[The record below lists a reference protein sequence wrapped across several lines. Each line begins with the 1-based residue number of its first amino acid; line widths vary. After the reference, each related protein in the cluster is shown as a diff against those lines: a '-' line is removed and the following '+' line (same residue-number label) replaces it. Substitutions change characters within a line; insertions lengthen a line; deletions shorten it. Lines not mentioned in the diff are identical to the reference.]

1 MVYHSVGSCH
11 SRMARSPDI
20 ELNSSGCHR
29 TFLFSICLAQSRLG
43 SNLQLHVPSPPSNSH
58 FPVYH
63 LPILFSEMD
72 PLPFTPGPL
81 GWLSP
86 TRQEVWGT
94 HTHLVYG
101 YGLHNFKL
109 YRVTRVSRQASRCS
123 RCRCPRSSSSFRLP
137 RTRFHAIPSR
147 SLARLPAGWA
157 VECTGQV
164 PVESA
169 CICRFWRVVVC
180 TYALRV
186 QAGLG

>member
-29 TFLFSICLAQSRLG
+29 TFLFSICLAQSRLR